1 MKPLVSII
9 IPCFNQGTFL
19 VYALQSL
26 LAQTINEW
34 ECIIIDDGSMDNSA
48 EVAASYC
55 RNDKRFHL
63 IQQPNS
69 GSAVARNKG
78 LSVAEGE
85 YIQFLDA
92 DDLLNSDKLRLQ
104 SEYMTANKIDVSYT
118 LNAYF
123 HSMKEL
129 GEYYLQPKKQ
139 FRYYTNIRNALL
151 SRWGISFSIPMHC
164 FMFRRQ
170 FLEEH
175 TIRFD
180 ERIRQR
186 EDWKLHLDVSRFCKK
201 PALLDFIGSYYRI
214 NPTSKTSSYTKMA
227 NGNMLLLHHIR
238 PIISITE
245 YPLLA
250 YRLSSEISQITI
262 HAIRYRTCKELRFIT
277 MFFNSAGDLS
287 LLLMAIILS
296 PVTFI
301 MNLIRRIA

>member
-139 FRYYTNIRNALL
+139 FRYYTNIRNA
-151 SRWGISFSIPMHC
+151 
-164 FMFRRQ
+164 
-170 FLEEH
+170 
-175 TIRFD
+175 FD

-186 EDWKLHLDVSRFCKK
+186 EDWKLHLDVSRFCPK
-201 PALLDFIGSYYRI
+201 PALMDFIGSYYRI
-214 NPTSKTSSYTKMA
+214 NPSGKTSSYTKMA
-227 NGNMLLLHHIR
+227 NGNMQLLHHIR
-238 PIISITE
+238 PMIDITE

-250 YRLSSEISQITI
+250 YRLSSEISQIAI
-262 HAIRYRTCKELRFIT
+262 HAIRYRTCEELRFIP
-277 MFFNSAGDLS
+277 MFLKSAGDIS
-287 LLLMAIILS
+287 LLCIAILLS
-296 PVTFI
+296 PVTFA
-301 MNLIRRIA
+301 MNLIRRIV

>member
-1 MKPLVSII
+1 MEKQVLISFIIPVYNIPTNMLYDCLNSII
-9 IPCFNQGTFL
+9 NL
-19 VYALQSL
+19 SL
-26 LAQTINEW
+26 RRFEREI
-34 ECIIIDDGSMDNSA
+34 IIIDDGSMDNSA

-151 SRWGISFSIPMHC
+151 SRWGISFSIPVHC
-164 FMFRRQ
+164 FMF
-170 FLEEH
+170 EPYGG
-175 TIRFD
+175 
-180 ERIRQR
+180 
-186 EDWKLHLDVSRFCKK
+186 C
-201 PALLDFIGSYYRI
+201 
-214 NPTSKTSSYTKMA
+214 
-227 NGNMLLLHHIR
+227 
-238 PIISITE
+238 
-245 YPLLA
+245 
-250 YRLSSEISQITI
+250 
-262 HAIRYRTCKELRFIT
+262 
-277 MFFNSAGDLS
+277 
-287 LLLMAIILS
+287 
-296 PVTFI
+296 PVYSHK
-301 MNLIRRIA
+301 

>member
-1 MKPLVSII
+1 MKPLVSVI
-9 IPCFNQGTFL
+9 IPCYNQGEFL
-19 VYALQSL
+19 SFAFRSLQEQSL
-26 LAQTINEW
+26 TQW
-34 ECIIIDDGSMDNSA
+34 ECIVVDDGSTDNTA
-48 EVAASYC
+48 EVAESFIQA
-55 RNDKRFHL
+55 DKRIRL

-151 SRWGISFSIPMHC
+151 SRWGISFSIPVHC

-175 TIRFD
+175 GLRYD
-180 ERIRQR
+180 EHIRQR
-186 EDWKLHLDVSRFCKK
+186 EDWKFHLDVSHYCVHPSELEYVGAFC
-201 PALLDFIGSYYRI
+201 RI

-227 NGNMLLLHHIR
+227 KGNMILMHYIR
-238 PIISITE
+238 PQLSILE
-245 YPLLA
+245 YPFLA
-250 YRLSSEISQITI
+250 YRLSYEISQICI
-262 HAIRYRTCKELRFIT
+262 HALRYMTNEELRFII
-277 MFFNSAGDLS
+277 MFCKSFGDIG
-287 LLLMAIILS
+287 LLLIAILLL

-301 MNLIRRIA
+301 ANLLRRIL

>member
-186 EDWKLHLDVSRFCKK
+186 EDWKLHLDVSRFCPK
-201 PALLDFIGSYYRI
+201 PALMDFIGSYYRI
-214 NPTSKTSSYTKMA
+214 NPSGKTSSYTKMA
-227 NGNMLLLHHIR
+227 NGNMQLLHHIR
-238 PIISITE
+238 PMIDITE

-250 YRLSSEISQITI
+250 YRLSSEISQIAI
-262 HAIRYRTCKELRFIT
+262 HAIRYRTCEELRFIP
-277 MFFNSAGDLS
+277 MFLKSAGDIS
-287 LLLMAIILS
+287 LLCIAILLS
-296 PVTFI
+296 PVTFA
-301 MNLIRRIA
+301 MNLIRRIV

>member
-26 LAQTINEW
+26 LAQTMNEW

-151 SRWGISFSIPMHC
+151 SRWGISFSIPVHC

-175 TIRFD
+175 GLRYD
-180 ERIRQR
+180 EHIRQR
-186 EDWKLHLDVSRFCKK
+186 EDWKFHLDVSHYCVHPSELEYVGAF
-201 PALLDFIGSYYRI
+201 YRI

-227 NGNMLLLHHIR
+227 KGNMILMHYIR
-238 PIISITE
+238 PQLSILE
-245 YPLLA
+245 YPFLA
-250 YRLSSEISQITI
+250 YRLSSEISQICI
-262 HAIRYRTCKELRFIT
+262 HALRYMTNEELRFII
-277 MFFNSAGDLS
+277 MFCKSFGDIG
-287 LLLMAIILS
+287 LLLIAILLL

-301 MNLIRRIA
+301 ANLLRRIL

>member
-92 DDLLNSDKLRLQ
+92 DDLLNCDKLRLQ

-186 EDWKLHLDVSRFCKK
+186 EDWKLHLDVSRFCPK
-201 PALLDFIGSYYRI
+201 PALMDFIGSYYRI

-227 NGNMLLLHHIR
+227 KGNMLLLHHIR
-238 PIISITE
+238 PTLSIWE

-250 YRLSSEISQITI
+250 YRLSSEIVQIGI
-262 HAIRYRTCKELRFIT
+262 HAIRYRTREELRFIHP
-277 MFFNSAGDLS
+277 FFDSVRDIS

-301 MNLIRRIA
+301 INLLRRIV